1 MKVYQRCKD
10 SPGNYRELSSEVGA
24 STNFIKETKKLFSH
38 QTLDHEQRTRLALS
52 KVGCEE
58 GLAELDN
65 LLVKYEILGTEEL
78 GKVNRVGS
86 AMQDLDTIRL
96 RLNSNVSMLDA
107 FNNAYVDPLEDYDG
121 RQSSLTVLSASHELG
136 ILEAPLSYSRQLNS
150 RPLIQLLET
159 IERLGRHFLRE

>member
-1 MKVYQRCKD
+1 
-10 SPGNYRELSSEVGA
+10 
-24 STNFIKETKKLFSH
+24 
-38 QTLDHEQRTRLALS
+38 
-52 KVGCEE
+52 VGCEE